1 MNSIECVHTALKFSA
16 LSALLAAQASAAPA
30 WHPSYEPPVSGMA
43 SNSSVAVTEPSGGL
57 QGGVGNTDTR
67 YAPTG
72 PLALAPAAGG
82 IKLCAWRGERVN
94 AQIVVTAGA
103 TQANL
108 RVESAVLRNN
118 TATHGMF
125 HAVSRW
131 VKSAITRN
139 GASAIPV
146 QANFVRYTLGNVTG
160 EEWKNNG
167 GVITNFTK
175 VQPHGDI
182 LDTELRLTLAAGANR
197 PIWLTVDVPADAAPG
212 NYGGTLTVRTD
223 AGALEFPIVLEVLA
237 ATLPAPKDWPFHLDL
252 WQQPEAVA
260 RYHRVP
266 LWSPEHFA
274 LLKPLMKRLA
284 DAGQKTITC
293 SLFNEP
299 WGAQTYDWIPGMI
312 EWRKKANGSWA
323 YDYSI
328 FDKWVTFMSDEVG
341 MSQARIHCYSMV
353 PWSLKFRYYD
363 EAKQATVDAELRP
376 GTPEYDAYWGRF
388 LKDFT
393 RHLASKGWLERTRIS
408 MDERPDELMRGAL
421 TTLAKHAPELKVA
434 SAINRASE
442 LTRDVDDISPGLRPG
457 FAFPADELAAR
468 RQAGKRTTF
477 YVCCHPPRPNTFT
490 FSPPAEAEWLGLFAA
505 ANGFDGF
512 LNWAYCSWVEDP
524 LVSTDYARWPSGS
537 CFLVYPGNRSSVRF
551 ERLRDGIEDFEKIRL
566 LREWA
571 AAAPSPEKQAALARL
586 DAVLKD
592 FSWPRGAQAG
602 IHTEDVRRAVEA
614 ITAATR
620 DITPAATKK

>member
-1 MNSIECVHTALKFSA
+1 MKHDTKPCLASIIAAL
-16 LSALLAAQASAAPA
+16 ALLANPVAEVSAAPA
-30 WHPSYEPPVSGMA
+30 WHPSYEPTVSGTA
-43 SNSSVAVTEPSGGL
+43 SNTSAAVFEPGGGL
-57 QGGVGNTDTR
+57 QGGVGNTDNR

-72 PLALAPAAGG
+72 PLALAPATGG
-82 IKLCAWRGERVN
+82 IKLCAWRGERVS

-108 RVESAVLRNN
+108 RVESAVLC
-118 TATHGMF
+118 
-125 HAVSRW
+125 
-131 VKSAITRN
+131 N

-160 EEWKNNG
+160 DEWKNTG
-167 GVITNFTK
+167 GVQTNFAK
-175 VQPHGDI
+175 LQPLGDI
-182 LDTELRLTLAAGANR
+182 LDTETRLTLLPGANR
-197 PIWLTVDVPADAAPG
+197 PIWLTMDVPANAASG
-212 NYGGTLTVRTD
+212 NYAGTLTVRTD
-223 AGALEFPIVLEVLA
+223 SGTVAFPVALEVLA
-237 ATLPAPKDWPFHLDL
+237 ATLPAPKEWQFHLDL

-274 LLKPLMKRLA
+274 LLKPLMKHLA

-293 SLFNEP
+293 SLYHEP
-299 WGAQTYDWIPGMI
+299 WGAQIYDWIPGMV
-312 EWRKKANGSWA
+312 EWIKKADGSWA
-323 YDYSI
+323 YDYSV
-328 FDKWVTFMSDEVG
+328 FDRWVTFMSDEVG

-353 PWSLKFRYYD
+353 PWSLKFRYTD
-363 EAKQATVDAELRP
+363 EAKQATVDVELRP
-376 GTPEYDAYWGRF
+376 GTPEYSEYWGHF

-393 RHLASKGWLERTRIS
+393 RHLASKGWLERARIS
-408 MDERPDELMRGAL
+408 MDERPDALMRGAL
-421 TTLAKHAPELKVA
+421 ATLAKHAPELKVA
-434 SAINRASE
+434 SAINHPSQ
-442 LTRDVDDISPGLRPG
+442 LTREVDDVSPSISTSREFTP
-457 FAFPADELAAR
+457 DELAAR
-468 RQAGKRTTF
+468 RKVGKRTTF
-477 YVCCHPPRPNTFT
+477 YVCCGPNRPNTFT

-512 LNWAYCSWVEDP
+512 LRWAYCSWVEDP
-524 LVSTDYARWPSGS
+524 LVSTDYTKWPTGD

-571 AAAPSPEKQAALARL
+571 TAAPSLEKQAALARL

-592 FSWPRGAQAG
+592 FSWPRGSQAG
-602 IHTEDVRRAVEA
+602 VHTEDVRRAVEA

-620 DITPAATKK
+620 VIKGDATK